1 MKANVF
7 SPGSGVSRPAAR
19 LKPLTFMILLSLFSA
34 AVQAGDITEFNTEVL
49 DLNERGGRLIYH
61 NFLRPVM

>member
-49 DLNERGGRLIYH
+49 DLNERGGD
-61 NFLRPVM
+61 